1 MIDISKSE
9 IYRRFDGLL
18 EGIGFVHPAC
28 LPEVADEMLA
38 CLASSLCGEGLAP
51 KSRCDLVH
59 LLVLKRL
66 PEIVRDVEHDALE
79 EEHEGH
85 PLVVGVDLP
94 VLLVSGLW
102 TNSLMRTINA
112 VNAFVLG

>member
-9 IYRRFDGLL
+9 IYSRFDCIL
-18 EGIGFVHPAC
+18 EGIGFVHPAR
-28 LPEVADEMLA
+28 LPEVADEMLTR
-38 CLASSLCGEGLAP
+38 LASSLRAEGLAP
-51 KSRCDLVH
+51 QSRCDLVH

-66 PEIVRDVEHDALE
+66 PEIVRDVEHDPLE

-94 VLLVSGLW
+94 VLLVSSLW
-102 TNSLMRTINA
+102 TNSLVRTINA